1 MPLRNNQ
8 GVDGCL
14 RINVIERK
22 GMLILIDDF
31 GRNASLNDPAE
42 QTLTHTAPTFHPDEA
57 AIPTSQTVCPVR
69 SKCRS

>member
-42 QTLTHTAPTFHPDEA
+42 QTLKPSHSTYLP
-57 AIPTSQTVCPVR
+57 SR
-69 SKCRS
+69 